1 MQNEFVTLILSFE
14 KNVFFGYILLLCLSI
29 VVYKKMS
36 SVTTALFTLCCSQAF
51 SVAITPFL
59 YQLASNDGILYKF
72 FWYGAWT
79 LSNLFFIWMIYQFH
93 LMQKLRA
100 TSISI
105 AVSMLILSNTAVQVF
120 DFIDRA
126 TANSGLMANIYQLFI
141 PASNIAII
149 PVIIYLWLYE
159 YRKNINIAATGA

>member
-1 MQNEFVTLILSFE
+1 MQNEFVAFMISLDRY
-14 KNVFFGYILLLCLSI
+14 VFVGYLLLLI
-29 VVYKKMS
+29 IALLVNKKIS
-36 SVTTALFTLCCSQAF
+36 SVTTAFFTLCCWQALSVSVSQ
-51 SVAITPFL
+51 FL
-59 YQLASNDGILYKF
+59 YEQASHDGILYKF

-79 LSNLFFIWMIYQFH
+79 VSNLFFIWMIYQFH

-100 TSISI
+100 TSIAI
-105 AVSMLILSNTAVQVF
+105 AVSMLILSNTAIQVL

-149 PVIIYLWLYE
+149 PVVIYLWCFE
-159 YRKNINIAATGA
+159 YRKNINIAAAGA